1 MRMWQSLPA
10 VAKCSPVTEKSQQCN
25 EFSFSSIEKRRFIEG
40 TCRYSKMPALDQRN
54 TYAFVTPNTLVFEC
68 AVGLHLYQP
77 IRTSSKLQ
85 GLRSDKQ
92 PIPVVFLHK
101 LTLTFLRGVEQLG
114 AIVASDG
121 DEIITGVVFN
131 RKPLRRQTIGMQFLC
146 LVGAEVLHAW

>member
-1 MRMWQSLPA
+1 MWQSLPA

-40 TCRYSKMPALDQRN
+40 TCRYSKIPALDQRN

-77 IRTSSKLQ
+77 ISTSSKLQ
-85 GLRSDKQ
+85 GLHLDKQ
-92 PIPVVFLHK
+92 PIPVAFLHIW
-101 LTLTFLRGVEQLG
+101 TLTFLRGVEQLG

-121 DEIITGVVFN
+121 DEVINGVVLD
-131 RKPLRRQTIGMQFLC
+131 RKSLRRQTISIQLLC
-146 LVGAEVLHAW
+146 LVGAEVLHSW